1 MSKNLF
7 LSKPGNWKHS
17 VIYKKLSSVT
27 ASSQRYLPTIMPSN
41 ALILRNPPRGVEDPR
56 PQVVVD
62 ALIHLIQNQFPAIIS
77 GAAISAALI
86 QQVVDFVK
94 KNLAILGGVLT
105 TAGLTILL
113 PSLTVA
119 LVNLVGFSASGVVS
133 GSLRL

>member
-1 MSKNLF
+1 
-7 LSKPGNWKHS
+7 
-17 VIYKKLSSVT
+17 
-27 ASSQRYLPTIMPSN
+27 MPSN

-62 ALIHLIQNQFPAIIS
+62 ALMHLIQNQFPAIIS